1 MCVGEGD
8 PPPAANP
15 HFKEMTTLEFLG
27 EQVQSGQAPPKQVS
41 LRTIIIIQSARGHTE
56 LAHLPT

>member
-15 HFKEMTTLEFLG
+15 HFKEMTALEFLG

-41 LRTIIIIQSARGHTE
+41 LRTIIIIQSARGHSQ
-56 LAHLPT
+56 LD